1 MGGST
6 RVNVGNEASF
16 KATNE
21 DEPTWPEGW
30 DHDLEECPRV
40 ERGKPAKLGGISC
53 WRQIVSAIPL
63 ITFGENLAP
72 SVAWVTMALKARRT
86 RYPARIRGNRATVVG

>member
-1 MGGST
+1 VSEFQMGGST

-30 DHDLEECPRV
+30 DHDL
-40 ERGKPAKLGGISC
+40 GG
-53 WRQIVSAIPL
+53 VSK
-63 ITFGENLAP
+63 G
-72 SVAWVTMALKARRT
+72 RT
-86 RYPARIRGNRATVVG
+86 W